1 VRRVRGGAL
10 GTMSTV
16 VYVNG
21 TISDEK
27 HAVVSALD
35 HGLLFGEGIYET
47 LRTYNGRP
55 FLWDRHA
62 ARLRTSASMIELPV
76 PWSDEDLYAIATST
90 MNARASAAEAYIR
103 ILVTRGV
110 GELSYDPT
118 RCPAPSLIVIAK
130 DHVSPSAEAF
140 EAGVEVARV
149 SIIRNHP
156 ETVNPLIK
164 SNNLLNNALAMQQA
178 LKRGAVEALMKNYRG
193 EYCECSQSNFFLVK
207 DGVALTPGLA
217 SGLLRGVTRDFLF
230 EVGTAVGVPVR
241 ESIIRDPEIEGADEM
256 FITSSTRE
264 VLPVARVD
272 GRPVGAGRPG
282 PITLRL
288 LDGYRRAADRLTRG

>member
-1 VRRVRGGAL
+1 
-10 GTMSTV
+10 
-16 VYVNG
+16 
-21 TISDEK
+21 
-27 HAVVSALD
+27 
-35 HGLLFGEGIYET
+35 
-47 LRTYNGRP
+47 
-55 FLWDRHA
+55 
-62 ARLRTSASMIELPV
+62 MIALPV

-90 MNARASAAEAYIR
+90 MDARASAAEAYIR

-110 GELSYDPT
+110 GELGYDPT
-118 RCPAPSLIVIAK
+118 RCPAPSLIVIVK

-140 EAGVEVARV
+140 EAGVEVALV

-193 EYCECSQSNFFLVK
+193 EDPRVLAVEFLRGQGRRGA
-207 DGVALTPGLA
+207 DPGLA
-217 SGLLRGVTRDFLF
+217 SGLLRGVTREFLF
-230 EVGTAVGVPVR
+230 EVGTDVGVPVR

-256 FITSSTRE
+256 FITSTTRE

-282 PITLRL
+282 PITPPAPGRL
-288 LDGYRRAADRLTRG
+288 PSRRRLPYPRLSPLPSHRPPYPAGVGPGSS